1 MTFILLLGKQTKQ
14 SKPNINK
21 NIMLPTTN
29 TPLQPNVSNV
39 PSSIPPNP
47 AAADKDEED
56 NDSRV
61 IILGEQGCKQG
72 IMKEFTE
79 GLTKGVRY
87 CVPQFKPSATA
98 QEVFDALGKDSTG
111 QSVLID
117 ILNSG
122 MVGKVRTKVTNMLV
136 RKDGAGK
143 VDIKLTAQNI
153 KDILSK
159 SKDNIVFSLDDAFAW
174 NPGEREQT
182 PQNAAKKL
190 MDMISK
196 GELDEEEGLA
206 RFRLIAAK
214 ARRTT

>member
-1 MTFILLLGKQTKQ
+1 
-14 SKPNINK
+14 
-21 NIMLPTTN
+21 MLPTTPN
-29 TPLQPNVSNV
+29 TLQPNISSNT
-39 PSSIPPNP
+39 PTAPNTPPRP
-47 AAADKDEED
+47 ATVDSDSEED

-61 IILGEQGCKQG
+61 IILGESGCKQG

-79 GLTKGVRY
+79 GPTKGVRY

-98 QEVFDALGKDSTG
+98 QEIYDALGKDSTG

-143 VDIKLTAQNI
+143 VDTRLTSQNI
-153 KDILSK
+153 KDMLAK
-159 SKDNIVFSLDDAFAW
+159 SKDNIVFTLEDAFAW

-190 MDMISK
+190 MDKISK
-196 GELDEEEGLA
+196 GELSEEDGLA
-206 RFRLIAAK
+206 MFRLIAAK
-214 ARRTT
+214 ARRTA